1 MSDLNNLFNK
11 TNLSLILFAFAVIF
25 LSDYSYPQSQ
35 GETIFKKTC
44 IACHTI
50 GRGRLVGPDLKD
62 ISKKRSDEW
71 IIGFVKSS
79 QGMIKSGDKD
89 AIAIFNEYNK
99 TVMPDQA
106 LSDSEIK
113 DIILYVKQQSSGSGL
128 TTAITETL
136 KSSTGMLL
144 EEASK
149 NEISAGEKLF
159 FGEEKLAN
167 GGPACISCHNV
178 INTENIS
185 GGLLAIDLTNAF
197 TRLSGTGINAV
208 ITNPPF
214 PVMKT
219 TYVNSTLTKDETFNL
234 IAFLKETDSNF
245 ANQQPNTY
253 KQSFLYTGLIGA
265 VILFG
270 IYGGIWWN
278 RKRKAVN
285 QKIYNR
291 QIKSF
296 F

>member
-11 TNLSLILFAFAVIF
+11 TILVPILFAFAIIF
-25 LSDYSYPQSQ
+25 LSDYSYSQSQ

-62 ISKKRSDEW
+62 ISEKRSDEW

-79 QGMIKSGDKD
+79 QGMIRSGDPD
-89 AIAIFNEYNK
+89 AVAIFNEFNK
-99 TVMPDQA
+99 TVMPDQP

-113 DIILYVKQQSSGSGL
+113 DIILYIKQQSLGGDL
-128 TTAITETL
+128 TTPITETL
-136 KSSTGMLL
+136 TNSAGMIL
-144 EEASK
+144 EEAGK
-149 NEISAGEKLF
+149 NEISAGDKLF
-159 FGEEKLAN
+159 FGEEKLSN
-167 GGPACISCHNV
+167 GGPACVSCHNV
-178 INTENIS
+178 INAEGIS

-197 TRLSGTGINAV
+197 TRLSETGINAV

-219 TYVNSTLTKDETFNL
+219 TYANNTITKDETFNI
-234 IAFLKETDSNF
+234 IAFLKQTDSNF
-245 ANQQPNTY
+245 ANRKPNTSQ
-253 KQSFLYTGLIGA
+253 QSFLYTGLIGT

-285 QKIYNR
+285 HKIFNR
-291 QIKSF
+291 
-296 F
+296 